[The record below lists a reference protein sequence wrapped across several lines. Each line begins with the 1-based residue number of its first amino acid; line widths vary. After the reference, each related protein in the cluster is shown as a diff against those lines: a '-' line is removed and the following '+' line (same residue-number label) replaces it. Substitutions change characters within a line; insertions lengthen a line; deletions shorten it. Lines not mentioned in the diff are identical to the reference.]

1 MLGTGG
7 ALNRL
12 AVYHRDPDREHLA
25 WELHDRYPPEPD
37 DTLGIFTVLASGEPM
52 LYETVSDALLQSAAR
67 DEQHLQMMREL
78 GMSSVI
84 MVPLSVRGESVG
96 AMTFVLA
103 DSGRRYGRDELGL
116 ALEIAHRGSLAIEHA
131 RLYRERSHI
140 ARTLQR
146 SLLPSRLPEIEGFEI
161 SARYEAAGQG
171 YEVGGDFYDAFKTMD
186 GRWGMVVGDVC
197 GKGPEAAALTALVRY
212 TMRAAALVKQG
223 PGEVLEMANE
233 AILSERTMGNFVS
246 AVHAWLESEHCHLT
260 FASAGHPPVLV
271 VRSDGTV
278 ETVKPRGTVLGLDGA
293 SAYAEVPVQLH
304 EGDLALL
311 YTDGVLDAGAPGNV
325 MAPEDLAR
333 IAARA
338 AGGSAADLAE
348 LVESESLAIA
358 GGAARDDLAILA
370 LRCG

>member
-1 MLGTGG
+1 MFSTAPVGRAFFDTDLRYVRVNDALAEMNGLPAADHIGHTPEEILPQIGSAVAADLRTVLQTGEALADVQHSGHTAARPEERHWRMNYYPVCDASGEILGVGLVDVDETALVALLESERSARERAERAERRASLLAHVGNVLGESLDYEETLSRVARAAVPDKADWCAIDMLGTGG

-171 YEVGGDFYDAFKTMD
+171 YEVGGDF
-186 GRWGMVVGDVC
+186 
-197 GKGPEAAALTALVRY
+197 
-212 TMRAAALVKQG
+212 
-223 PGEVLEMANE
+223 
-233 AILSERTMGNFVS
+233 
-246 AVHAWLESEHCHLT
+246 
-260 FASAGHPPVLV
+260 
-271 VRSDGTV
+271 
-278 ETVKPRGTVLGLDGA
+278 
-293 SAYAEVPVQLH
+293 
-304 EGDLALL
+304 
-311 YTDGVLDAGAPGNV
+311 
-325 MAPEDLAR
+325 
-333 IAARA
+333 
-338 AGGSAADLAE
+338 
-348 LVESESLAIA
+348 
-358 GGAARDDLAILA
+358 
-370 LRCG
+370 